1 MRLRFSAAASEKL
14 DCTRVEFLGISMNEE
29 GITSKNLRPS
39 KSDYLRWGIPSIVLA
54 VVSMLLFGYS
64 TIVIEPR
71 IQERYEQMRDQKFA
85 ALDISLNDLP
95 VRNSLRTVQDNL
107 RHERLLGETS
117 LCLRRLIFWNPE
129 NDCFRFQSAI
139 ISIYKAEYYLNSAYE
154 IFSTEPQSHQ
164 IGIMTGKS
172 QAEMRKALDAM
183 RKVFKMNGAFAARA
197 NLWIARQQL
206 DDNLDIPFADLAAIE
221 QSVRSLVADAS
232 VHAIAKRTLG
242 EILVEK
248 SLRVSVD
255 LDAED
260 RLLLLTEADEYFRDE
275 PPSVLRDIAWA
286 AEARTAVDPVF
297 GQEIAWKASQNFWNS
312 PESDSHLPETIAA
325 GFDCLVMAG
334 SIKEAQSFLIKRLQ
348 NGVTFDQLT
357 LRKKLAS
364 VCLRSVVSNV
374 LFPKPTSASSDS
386 RNSTLIAMAVQLYPE
401 SPELLTVLEKIA
413 KTSDDHWLVG
423 VRKEIVNGEDAGLKQ
438 LMSVIDDFSNS
449 RTATTLNSFGK
460 LTQVSPAY
468 GVVASKF
475 ALRRSEIQASA
486 IEPLIE
492 LLREINRSSPE
503 IFLVWQ
509 DRATLHL
516 KLKQFE
522 EAIECLEY
530 LKQKM
535 PDNEDVI
542 ESIEAISK
550 SRLGPNS
557 SDH

>member
-1 MRLRFSAAASEKL
+1 
-14 DCTRVEFLGISMNEE
+14 MNDE

-54 VVSMLLFGYS
+54 ILTMLLFGYS
-64 TIVIEPR
+64 TLVVEPR
-71 IQERYEQMRDQKFA
+71 IQHRYEQIRDQNFA
-85 ALDISLNDLP
+85 TLEISLNDLP
-95 VRNSLRTVQDNL
+95 VHNSLRTVQDKL
-107 RHERLLGETS
+107 RHERLLVQTS
-117 LCLRRLIFWNPE
+117 LCLRRLTLWNPE
-129 NDCFRFQSAI
+129 NDSLRFQSAI
-139 ISIYKAEYYLNSAYE
+139 LSVSKAEYYLNLAYE
-154 IFSTEPQSHQ
+154 MRSTDPRSDQ
-164 IGIMTGKS
+164 IEMMTGKS

-183 RKVFKMNGAFAARA
+183 RKVLKMNGAFAARA
-197 NLWIARQQL
+197 NLWIAMQQL
-206 DDNLDIPFADLAAIE
+206 DDNLDMPFADLAAIE

-242 EILVEK
+242 KILVEK

-260 RLLLLTEADEYFRDE
+260 RLLLLTEADEYFRAE
-275 PPSVLRDIAWA
+275 SPSVLRDIAWA
-286 AEARTAVDPVF
+286 AEAKSAVDPVL
-297 GQEIAWKASQNFWNS
+297 GQEIAWKASQSFWDS
-312 PESDSHLPETIAA
+312 PEADSYLPETIAA
-325 GFDCLVMAG
+325 AFDCLVMAG

-348 NGVTFDQLT
+348 NGAPFDQST
-357 LRKKLAS
+357 LRKKLAA
-364 VCLRSVVSNV
+364 VCLRSVVSDV
-374 LFPKPTSASSDS
+374 LFPKPTSASNAS
-386 RNSTLIAMAVQLYPE
+386 RNGSLIAMAVQLYPE
-401 SPELLTVLEKIA
+401 SPELLTLLEKTA
-413 KTSDDHWLVG
+413 KSGDDHWLVG

-438 LMSVIDDFSNS
+438 LVSVIDDFSNS
-449 RTATTLNSFGK
+449 RTATALNSFGK

-475 ALRRSEIQASA
+475 ALRRSEIQPST

-503 IFLVWQ
+503 IFVVWH

-516 KLKQFE
+516 KLKQFD

-530 LKQKM
+530 LKLKM
-535 PDNEDVI
+535 PDNQDVI
-542 ESIEAISK
+542 ESIEAIGK

>member
-1 MRLRFSAAASEKL
+1 MN
-14 DCTRVEFLGISMNEE
+14 DDGIMPND
-29 GITSKNLRPS
+29 LRPS
-39 KSDYLRWGIPSIVLA
+39 KSDYLRWSIPSIVLA
-54 VVSMLLFGYS
+54 VVSMLLIGYS
-64 TIVIEPR
+64 TLVVEPR
-71 IQERYEQMRDQKFA
+71 IQEHYEQMRDQNFA
-85 ALDISLNDLP
+85 TLDISLNDLP
-95 VRNSLRTVQDNL
+95 VRNSLRTVQENL
-107 RHERLLGETS
+107 RHERLLVETS

-139 ISIYKAEYYLNSAYE
+139 ISISKAEYYLNLAYE
-154 IFSTEPQSHQ
+154 ILSTEPQSHQ
-164 IGIMTGKS
+164 IGMMTGKS
-172 QAEMRKALDAM
+172 QAEMRNALDAM
-183 RKVFKMNGAFAARA
+183 RKVLKMNGAFAARA

-206 DDNLDIPFADLAAIE
+206 DDDLDMPFADLAAIE

-232 VHAIAKRTLG
+232 VHAIAKRSLG
-242 EILVEK
+242 QILVEK

-260 RLLLLTEADEYFRDE
+260 RLLLLTEADECFRAE

-286 AEARTAVDPVF
+286 AEAKIAVDPVF
-297 GQEIAWKASQNFWNS
+297 GQEVAWKASQNFWNS
-312 PESDSHLPETIAA
+312 PESDSYLPETIAA

-348 NGVTFDQLT
+348 NGATFEQLT
-357 LRKKLAS
+357 LRKKLAA
-364 VCLRSVVSNV
+364 VCLRSIVSNV
-374 LFPKPTSASSDS
+374 LFPKPTSAPNDS
-386 RNSTLIAMAVQLYPE
+386 RNSMLFAMAVQLYPE
-401 SPELLTVLEKIA
+401 SPELLTLLEKTA
-413 KTSDDHWLVG
+413 NTSDDHWLVG
-423 VRKEIVNGEDAGLKQ
+423 FRKEIVNGEDAGLKQ

-449 RTATTLNSFGK
+449 RTATALKSFGK
-460 LTQVSPAY
+460 LTHVSPAY

-475 ALRRSEIQASA
+475 ALRRCEIQSSP

-503 IFLVWQ
+503 IFVVWQ

-516 KLKQFE
+516 KLKQIE

-542 ESIEAISK
+542 ESIEAIGK

-557 SDH
+557 SEP

>member
-1 MRLRFSAAASEKL
+1 
-14 DCTRVEFLGISMNEE
+14 MNDE

-39 KSDYLRWGIPSIVLA
+39 KSDYLRWSIPSVVLA

-64 TIVIEPR
+64 TLVVEPQ
-71 IQERYEQMRDQKFA
+71 IQHRYEQMRDQNFA
-85 ALDISLNDLP
+85 TLDISLSDLP
-95 VRNSLRTVQDNL
+95 VRNSLRTVKDRL
-107 RHERLLGETS
+107 RHERLLVQTS
-117 LCLRRLIFWNPE
+117 LCLRRLTFWNPE
-129 NDCFRFQSAI
+129 NDSLRFQSAI
-139 ISIYKAEYYLNSAYE
+139 ISVSKAEYYLNLAYE
-154 IFSTEPQSHQ
+154 MRSAEPQSDQ
-164 IGIMTGKS
+164 IGMMTGKS

-183 RKVFKMNGAFAARA
+183 RKVLKMNGAFAARA
-197 NLWIARQQL
+197 SLWIAMQRL
-206 DDNLDIPFADLAAIE
+206 DDNPDMPFADLAAIE

-260 RLLLLTEADEYFRDE
+260 RLLLLREADECFRAKSS
-275 PPSVLRDIAWA
+275 SVLRDIAWA
-286 AEARTAVDPVF
+286 AEAKSAVDPVF
-297 GQEIAWKASQNFWNS
+297 GQEIAWKASQNFWDS
-312 PESDSHLPETIAA
+312 PESDSYLPETIAA
-325 GFDCLVMAG
+325 AFDCLVMAG

-348 NGVTFDQLT
+348 NGATFDELT
-357 LRKKLAS
+357 LRKKLAA

-374 LFPKPTSASSDS
+374 LFPKPTSASNAS
-386 RNSTLIAMAVQLYPE
+386 RNGSLIAMAVQLYPE
-401 SPELLTVLEKIA
+401 SPELLTLLEKTA
-413 KTSDDHWLVG
+413 KNSDWLVG
-423 VRKEIVNGEDAGLKQ
+423 VREEIVNGEDAGLKQ
-438 LMSVIDDFSNS
+438 LVSVIDDFANS
-449 RTATTLNSFGK
+449 RTATALNSFAK

-475 ALRRSEIQASA
+475 ALRRSEIQPSS

-503 IFLVWQ
+503 IFVVWQ
-509 DRATLHL
+509 DRAMLHL
-516 KLKQFE
+516 KLKQFD

-542 ESIEAISK
+542 ESIEAIGK
-550 SRLGPNS
+550 RRLGPNS